1 MSENIIYAQKVRNS
15 QTGEI
20 VETRLEKEAIAQDC
34 IIVDDICDGGRTFIE
49 LAKVLKSKGAKDIYL
64 YVTHGIFSKGIE
76 VLREHFNH
84 IYCYHLINYKGNID
98 NNFLTVFNPKE
109 IENV

>member
-1 MSENIIYAQKVRNS
+1 MIYVMGAGHLLSLQ
-15 QTGEI
+15 
-20 VETRLEKEAIAQDC
+20 
-34 IIVDDICDGGRTFIE
+34 
-49 LAKVLKSKGAKDIYL
+49 KVLKSKGAKDIYL

-98 NNFLTVFNPKE
+98 NNLLTVF
-109 IENV
+109 